1 MTQSSESFVY
11 LKQQVGNHEIKLGAY
26 TIDAT
31 GVPLLL
37 GIRTLERLGAI
48 LDTKQGYLVMKTVD
62 PTLIV
67 PLKRSQTGHL
77 LLDLC
82 SNWLDGGAKILFQTE
97 ISPTSVE
104 EKAFSVVSF
113 DGCWKDV
120 EKKVEGEEVISYM
133 SSSST
138 PTAPHSCANF
148 DIVAHTFTYNSR
160 AAVEDIFVMF
170 DDSSLTHVHEDS
182 VQFQNMTI
190 SSATTNMS
198 NSSSS
203 GSRTSML
210 VPPQFSEDQDQA
222 MSLRILALLA
232 STSLLA
238 AHGSATAKAK
248 SPPTDSKAATKSKA
262 KIPWEASS
270 TPVGRRARTPETRG
284 VPVRPAT
291 ATTRLP
297 KVAEAA
303 RRAATPMD
311 RGKDAKDAYFDFH
324 YTPAYGA
331 HALHRKSGPLPS
343 DTTEMVAKVGPNNAG
358 YNEKM
363 KDRSIALDAAESS
376 AEKKLA
382 QVRAMK
388 AQWQKQHKEEE
399 KNLNSTGPSE
409 VPPRPQTPVPQPS
422 EEMGTTPGRKARKPD
437 QPAEN
442 LEYDNRS
449 NQSWSLAETPPSGT
463 P

>member
-1 MTQSSESFVY
+1 MAQ
-11 LKQQVGNHEIKLGAY
+11 
-26 TIDAT
+26 
-31 GVPLLL
+31 P
-37 GIRTLERLGAI
+37 
-48 LDTKQGYLVMKTVD
+48 
-62 PTLIV
+62 
-67 PLKRSQTGHL
+67 
-77 LLDLC
+77 
-82 SNWLDGGAKILFQTE
+82 
-97 ISPTSVE
+97 
-104 EKAFSVVSF
+104 
-113 DGCWKDV
+113 
-120 EKKVEGEEVISYM
+120 
-133 SSSST
+133 
-138 PTAPHSCANF
+138 
-148 DIVAHTFTYNSR
+148 
-160 AAVEDIFVMF
+160 
-170 DDSSLTHVHEDS
+170 
-182 VQFQNMTI
+182 
-190 SSATTNMS
+190 
-198 NSSSS
+198 
-203 GSRTSML
+203 
-210 VPPQFSEDQDQA
+210 
-222 MSLRILALLA
+222 
-232 STSLLA
+232 
-238 AHGSATAKAK
+238 TAKAK

-262 KIPWEASS
+262 KIPWEAKFDASR
-270 TPVGRRARTPETRG
+270 TTGPDTRDPRCAGAPCYGNHTIAKGGRGSPTGSNAHGSWEGCERCLL
-284 VPVRPAT
+284 
-291 ATTRLP
+291 RLS
-297 KVAEAA
+297 
-303 RRAATPMD
+303 
-311 RGKDAKDAYFDFH
+311 